1 MPTCLAQACPSQSN
15 SYCWYQLSRSR
26 TEMLSRMQSFAVDD
40 GIVLPETQMPRMEG
54 LLQALACESDSG
66 HVLRR
71 YIEKLHNQ
79 VGI

>member
-1 MPTCLAQACPSQSN
+1 
-15 SYCWYQLSRSR
+15 
-26 TEMLSRMQSFAVDD
+26 MLSRMQSFAVDD

-79 VGI
+79 VGIRLPCVKTKRAELFH